1 MGATHSDSA
10 LHRPAPTVAE
20 FRGSPPQCPRH
31 KTRGCPLHSDRAS
44 VHLSARASVRGR
56 LIAAFKQ
63 ATIWRDIA

>member
-10 LHRPAPTVAE
+10 RPRAASTVAR
-20 FRGSPPQCPRH
+20 FRGSPRH

-44 VHLSARASVRGR
+44 VHLSARASVRGT